1 MKTIKIILVDDQE
14 LLLKGMAAILNAQ
27 PDFEVVESVSNE
39 TRLIEIINSDE
50 RIDVLILDVNL
61 NDNDP
66 EILLQNIRSIRPEL
80 PILYLTIMRG
90 IRMFHRL
97 EKYGIQGY
105 ILKDIAYNQLFE
117 AIRVVN
123 ENGTYFS
130 EDISLN
136 FEKDQSITEKS
147 FVSVQKNILSPRELE
162 ILQLVCKEYSS
173 ADVAKRLFIST
184 KTVDTHRQNLMIKL
198 GVNNTVGL
206 VKYAIKNNLIDN

>member
-66 EILLQNIRSIRPEL
+66 EILLQIIRSIRPQL